1 MIQKDEPAEFL
12 VRLKPYGWI
21 SFSSQFILC
30 YRATADG
37 WLSIIFHLQC
47 GNTGGSITLIKVQNY
62 IFCGYSSVS

>member
-12 VRLKPYGWI
+12 VRLKQWI
-21 SFSSQFILC
+21 SFRTQFILC

-62 IFCGYSSVS
+62 ILGGYSSVS